1 MGAVQQGDPRVR
13 ALIGSVAGTV
23 GQRLASVTG
32 DVQDVIEE
40 AIPGLQADEF
50 ALLLR
55 ASIWGNLESALRTL
69 VGAVPPDTIDAPA
82 AAIDYARRLAQQ
94 DVPAALLIRAY
105 RVGQARFLRHC
116 VEELLRQSPG
126 EHVEGLA
133 TLEILETV
141 SDYVDRVVEQVL
153 TAYARARDDWLG
165 DRRAVLAMRVR
176 EVLRSGPV
184 DVGAT
189 ERALGYR
196 LDQHHVG
203 FVAWVDD
210 PTVPD
215 ALGRIRRVIGGLDR
229 ALGCTAA
236 SLVIPVDESSAWT
249 WLPSKQSVA
258 RAEELEGEM
267 KGEPAVSVA
276 VGEPGRGVDG
286 FRRSHDQAV
295 SARGVALA
303 AGEQRSAITPYV
315 DVAPITMLCADL
327 DSARAW
333 IHETL
338 GGLAVDSSRNEG
350 LRETARVFLQS
361 GGSYTATAEQLFLH
375 RNTAQYRVRKAEE
388 VRGRPLRDGR
398 LDVELALLACHWMK
412 TAVLRAGPSHRPGP

>member
-1 MGAVQQGDPRVR
+1 MERGDPRVR
-13 ALIGSVAGTV
+13 ALIESVAGSV

-32 DVQDVIEE
+32 DVQAVIEE
-40 AIPGLQADEF
+40 AIPGLQADES
-50 ALLLR
+50 ASLLQ
-55 ASIWGNLESALRTL
+55 ASIGENLDSALRTL
-69 VGAVPPDTIDAPA
+69 VDARAPDSIDAPL

-116 VEELLRQSPG
+116 IEELLRQSSG
-126 EHVEGLA
+126 DHLEGLA
-133 TLEILETV
+133 TLEMVETV

-153 TAYARARDDWLG
+153 TTYGLARDDWLR
-165 DRRAVLAMRVR
+165 DRSAVLAMRVR
-176 EVLRSGPV
+176 ELLRRGPV
-184 DVGAT
+184 DISCH
-189 ERALGYR
+189 RARPRLPPRPAPRRRGGLGR
-196 LDQHHVG
+196 RARGGRRARTHPPGHRR
-203 FVAWVDD
+203 AR
-210 PTVPD
+210 PD
-215 ALGRIRRVIGGLDR
+215 AR
-229 ALGCTAA
+229 AAPTP
-236 SLVIPVDESSAWT
+236 SLVIPVDESSAWA
-249 WLPSKQSVA
+249 WIPSKQSLA
-258 RAEELEGEM
+258 KTKELDAAT
-267 KGEPAVSVA
+267 KGEPTVSLA
-276 VGEPGRGVDG
+276 VGEPARGIDG

-303 AGEQRSAITPYV
+303 AGDQRSPVTPFV

-338 GGLAVDSSRNEG
+338 GELAVDSSRNEG
-350 LRETARVFLQS
+350 LRETARVFLQT

-412 TAVLRAGPSHRPGP
+412 AAVLQARP